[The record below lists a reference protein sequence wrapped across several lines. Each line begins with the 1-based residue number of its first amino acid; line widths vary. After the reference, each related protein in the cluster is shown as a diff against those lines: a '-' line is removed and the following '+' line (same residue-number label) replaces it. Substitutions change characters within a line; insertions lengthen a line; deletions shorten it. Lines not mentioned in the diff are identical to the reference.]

1 MSESYFVVE
10 VNNEIL
16 GNSVRIC
23 SLGSLKSFNLVAYHL
38 ALRAHEDGQKHS
50 AGMWTVYPYKGLVN
64 NPDHARH
71 VANEIMARAE
81 KEREKARSE
90 EASKGISY
98 E

>member
-38 ALRAHEDGQKHS
+38 ALRVHEDGQKHT
-50 AGMWTVYPYKGLVN
+50 AGMWTVYPYKGK
-64 NPDHARH
+64 
-71 VANEIMARAE
+71 M
-81 KEREKARSE
+81 KENDLLSAAKTGAP
-90 EASKGISY
+90 
-98 E
+98 